1 MSQITTPINQRLDEI
16 LAEARAIKFAMKNGA
31 LSYSQAK
38 ERVKPLLENV
48 NAVGKLIARKYR
60 RKYREIRFTDL

>member
-1 MSQITTPINQRLDEI
+1 MNTNINLQLDEI

-38 ERVKPLLENV
+38 ERVKPLLAKV
-48 NAVGKLIARKYR
+48 NEAGKMVAKKYR
-60 RKYREIRFTDL
+60 RKYRKIKFTDL

>member
-1 MSQITTPINQRLDEI
+1 MSQSNTTSDTRLDEI

-38 ERVKPLLENV
+38 ERVKPLLARV
-48 NAVGKLIARKYR
+48 NEVGKLIAKKYG
-60 RKYREIRFTDL
+60 RKYREIRFTD